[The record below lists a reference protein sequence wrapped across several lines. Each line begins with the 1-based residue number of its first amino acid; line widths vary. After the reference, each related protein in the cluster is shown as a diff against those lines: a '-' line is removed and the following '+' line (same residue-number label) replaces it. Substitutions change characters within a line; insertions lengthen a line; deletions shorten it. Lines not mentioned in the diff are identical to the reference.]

1 MNLKFTPTLLFAG
14 NGLRWVAAGLLHL
27 NSMGVYADNWIVTR
41 ERATSDSKATC
52 VLQSQTVSGIALRFD
67 DSVDI
72 VSDYFLDERADR
84 ASIVVDNGAL
94 FPAQQRL
101 LSSPHGLIVSGAYP
115 PFDTEFL
122 TPQLVGEFMR
132 GHRAQVTV
140 ETILDGSR
148 QAILP
153 LAGFTKAYERFQS
166 CRSHFAETPKQ

>member
-1 MNLKFTPTLLFAG
+1 MILELTHTRFFAG
-14 NGLRWVAAGLLHL
+14 NGLRWVAAALLHL
-27 NSMGVYADNWIVTR
+27 VSMGVYADNWVVTR

-52 VLQSQTVSGIALRFD
+52 VLQSQSVSGIALRFD

-84 ASIVVDNGAL
+84 ASIVVDNGAI

-101 LSSPHGLIVSGAYP
+101 QSSPHGLIVSGAYP

-122 TPQLVGEFMR
+122 TPQLVDEFMR
-132 GHRAQVTV
+132 GHRAHVTV

-153 LAGFTKAYERFQS
+153 LAGFTKAYERFLS